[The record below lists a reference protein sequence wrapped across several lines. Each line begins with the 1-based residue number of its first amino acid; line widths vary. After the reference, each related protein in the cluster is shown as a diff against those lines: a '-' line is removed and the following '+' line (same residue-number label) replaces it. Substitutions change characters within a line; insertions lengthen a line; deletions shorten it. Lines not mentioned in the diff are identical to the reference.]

1 MPLLLSGGSPAV
13 GGARPRVRG
22 PSQRQSA
29 AVFQPASALL
39 TAILVI
45 EFIYAIVGI
54 VWLTQY
60 YTSCNDLTA
69 KNVTLG
75 MSASPGGRRDGMDLE
90 KRKLRHARRES
101 FCKGTRQLGW
111 PPPLWS
117 ATYFRGPRTEG
128 AAVGTGLSEA
138 VVEGPSAS
146 GGNLQSCLFYVKAGP
161 WPRSWLSE
169 GAAMWSEPGAR
180 GSCTLPLGARGSQR
194 GRETPEPLSSG
205 LLSQG
210 GGPRTLPLASYCC
223 PRRDGRLQLGGH
235 PERLHHRPLRL

>member
-90 KRKLRHARRES
+90 KRKLRHPRRES

-111 PPPLWS
+111 PPPCGL
-117 ATYFRGPRTEG
+117 PRTSG
-128 AAVGTGLSEA
+128 DPGLR
-138 VVEGPSAS
+138 VQQRP
-146 GGNLQSCLFYVKAGP
+146 
-161 WPRSWLSE
+161 
-169 GAAMWSEPGAR
+169 PG
-180 GSCTLPLGARGSQR
+180 
-194 GRETPEPLSSG
+194 
-205 LLSQG
+205 
-210 GGPRTLPLASYCC
+210 C
-223 PRRDGRLQLGGH
+223 PRQ
-235 PERLHHRPLRL
+235 

>member
-13 GGARPRVRG
+13 RGARPRVRG

-75 MSASPGGRRDGMDLE
+75 MSASPGGQKGRDGFGE
-90 KRKLRHARRES
+90 EEAQAR
-101 FCKGTRQLGW
+101 
-111 PPPLWS
+111 P
-117 ATYFRGPRTEG
+117 EG
-128 AAVGTGLSEA
+128 KFL
-138 VVEGPSAS
+138 
-146 GGNLQSCLFYVKAGP
+146 
-161 WPRSWLSE
+161 
-169 GAAMWSEPGAR
+169 
-180 GSCTLPLGARGSQR
+180 
-194 GRETPEPLSSG
+194 
-205 LLSQG
+205 
-210 GGPRTLPLASYCC
+210 
-223 PRRDGRLQLGGH
+223 
-235 PERLHHRPLRL
+235 